1 MAQEQSAIRERQ
13 NTNLKEPRRYK
24 VTMFNDDFTPMD
36 FVVMVLTSIFNKNQ
50 TDAEQIMLDIH
61 HKGKAVV
68 GIYSLDIAQTKVEKT
83 TKLARQSNYPLK
95 VIYAPE
101 N

>member
-1 MAQEQSAIRERQ
+1 MPQEQSSIRERQ

-36 FVVMVLTSIFNKNQ
+36 FVVMVLSTIFNKSQ
-50 TDAEQIMLDIH
+50 ADAEQIMLDIH
-61 HKGKAVV
+61 HKGQAVV
-68 GIYSLDIAQTKVEKT
+68 GIYSLDVAASKVKKVT
-83 TKLARQSNYPLK
+83 NLARENQYPLK
-95 VIYAPE
+95 VTFNPE